1 MRTQI
6 NTRTGDS
13 TAPRRTVTRRRSNPV
28 LRRACHEALEGRL
41 LMSFAPT
48 AGYVV
53 GANPAGV
60 VTADFNGDGRADVAT
75 VNRWGDGFGSV
86 TVLLSNPDG
95 TMQEMRLTDAGVDPH
110 SIAAGDFNGD
120 GDVDVAVTTAT
131 DVRVLLGNGDGTF
144 GAGAVAG
151 LPPQFPPEYTG
162 TTPLPQTPLSV
173 AVGDFNNDGKLDL
186 AATGQT
192 TFTRLAYSPYG
203 YGPYYETVY
212 NAHVNV
218 LLGHGDGTFTH
229 ESTRPTSSP
238 FVWDL
243 AVADLNNDGK
253 LDVLTAYG
261 YASAML
267 GNGDGTLGNPID
279 SGSGY
284 SSAALGDLDGDGVLD
299 LVLLSG
305 SGADLAV
312 HHGNG
317 DGSFAAPVVVP
328 VAHSL
333 GSVVVGDVNADGKL
347 DLVAAH
353 HSTTYSGYN
362 YYYGYYDPVTTDYA
376 SVLLGN
382 GDGSFSLPIT
392 STIGAYPWYASWT
405 HSALADFNGDGRPDV
420 VVSLSAVN
428 AVLVA
433 MNDGNW
439 VAPPRPV
446 EISIADATVTEGN
459 TGTNT
464 ASFTVTLSAPSTQT
478 VTVQYNTAGGSAGSG
493 TDFTAAS
500 GLLTFAPGE
509 TSKTISVSVAGDVV
523 DEHDE
528 TFSVG
533 LSNPTNGIVVDGLAT
548 GTILDNDAAPT
559 VVIRD
564 VSGNEGRKNTTSVFL
579 FEVVLSAPSEKVVSV
594 NFSTANGTATTADGD
609 YVAASGT
616 LVFNPGETLKRI
628 SVAVRGDNR
637 RESNE
642 TFLVNLS
649 SVTNAVLGDGQA
661 VGTILDDDRH

>member
-1 MRTQI
+1 MRTNV
-6 NTRTGDS
+6 NTRIGDS
-13 TAPRRTVTRRRSNPV
+13 TAPRRTVPRRRPNPA
-28 LRRACHEALEGRL
+28 LRRASHEALEGRL
-41 LMSFAPT
+41 LMSFSPT
-48 AGYVV
+48 AGYVA
-53 GANPAGV
+53 GAYPAGV

-75 VNRWGDGFGSV
+75 VNRWGYGFGSV
-86 TVLLSNPDG
+86 TVLLSNPNG
-95 TMQEMRLTDAGVDPH
+95 TMQEARLTDAGVDPH
-110 SIAAGDFNGD
+110 SIAAGDFNRD
-120 GDVDVAVTTAT
+120 GKVDVAVTTAT

-144 GAGAVAG
+144 HAGAVAE
-151 LPPQFPPEYTG
+151 LPPQFPLGYTG
-162 TTPLPQTPLSV
+162 TTPLPQAPLSV

-192 TFTRLAYSPYG
+192 SFTTLVPGYYG
-203 YGPYYETVY
+203 YYYETFY

-218 LLGHGDGTFTH
+218 LLGHGDGTFTP

-238 FVWDL
+238 YAYDL
-243 AVADLNNDGK
+243 AVADLNHDGK

-267 GNGDGTLGNPID
+267 GNGDGTLGSPID
-279 SGSGY
+279 SGYGY
-284 SSAALGDLDGDGVLD
+284 SPAALGDLDGDGVLD
-299 LVLLSG
+299 LVLQSG
-305 SGADLAV
+305 DGIDLAV

-317 DGSFAAPVVVP
+317 DGTFAAPDVVP
-328 VAHSL
+328 VASGL
-333 GSVVVGDVNADGKL
+333 GSVVVGDLNGDGKL
-347 DLVAAH
+347 DLVATH
-353 HSTTYSGYN
+353 HSTTYAGYR
-362 YYYGYYDPVTTDYA
+362 YYYGYYDPFTTDYA

-392 STIGAYPWYASWT
+392 STIGAYAWSASWT
-405 HSALADFNGDGRPDV
+405 HSALADFNGDGRPDI

-446 EISIADATVTEGN
+446 EISVADTTVTEGN
-459 TGTNT
+459 TGTSN
-464 ASFTVTLSAPSTQT
+464 AVFTVTLSEPSPQT
-478 VTVQYNTAGGSAGSG
+478 VSVQYNTAGGSASPG

-509 TSKTISVSVAGDVV
+509 TSKTIPVPVAGDLV
-523 DEHDE
+523 DEYDE
-528 TFSVG
+528 TFSVN
-533 LSNPTNGIVVDGLAT
+533 LFNATNGVVVDGQAT

-559 VVIRD
+559 IVIRD
-564 VSGNEGRKNTTSVFL
+564 ASGSEGRKGTTTSFQ
-579 FEVVLSAPSEKVVSV
+579 FEVVLSAPSEKSVSV

-609 YVAASGT
+609 YVATSGT

-628 SVAVRGDNR
+628 SVVVRGDNR

-642 TFLVNLS
+642 TFLVNLG

-661 VGTILDDDRH
+661 VGTILDDDAR